1 MINNCPWIALYSHT
15 GSEIYNISNRLKIQP
30 DLVITNNNKGND
42 KLTCQSIKT
51 SSRPVAVDYRTI
63 FSTVDANPIITLHGW
78 MRVIPAEICNE
89 YEIYNL
95 HPGLITHYPELKG
108 KDPQERVF
116 NMLNIPQYVGCVIHR
131 AVAEV
136 DSGEVIMSRRV
147 LNTYSS
153 AQILSHALH
162 DMAGDMWVDFFKKE
176 LYNNE

>member
-1 MINNCPWIALYSHT
+1 MIDNRPWIALYSHT
-15 GSEIYNISNRLKIQP
+15 GSEICNISTRLSKQP
-30 DLVITNNNKGND
+30 DLVITNNSVGND
-42 KLTCQSIKT
+42 KLTCQSVKT
-51 SSRPVAVDYRTI
+51 SPRPAAVDYRTI
-63 FSTVDANPIITLHGW
+63 FDTVDSNPIITLHGW
-78 MRVIPAEICNE
+78 MRVVPAEICNE

-95 HPGLITHYPELKG
+95 HPGLITQYPELKG

-136 DSGEVIMSRRV
+136 DSGEVIMSRKV
-147 LNTYSS
+147 LNTHPS

-162 DMAGDMWVDFFKKE
+162 DMAGDMWVDFFEKG